1 MKLVRYGLPGE
12 EKPGIIDKDSNLR
25 DLSGILKDID
35 GSTLDDS
42 TLEMIRTTD
51 LETLSIVPQ
60 ATRIGPCVG
69 NIGKFLCIGLNYSD
83 HAEETGLPI
92 PDHPILF
99 FKANSS
105 VVGCNDTVYL
115 PRGSTHSD
123 WEIELGVIIGK
134 KGKYISANDALNH
147 VAGYC
152 IVNDVSER
160 HFQFNLSGTWD
171 KGKSCDTFGP
181 IGPWLVTRDEILNP
195 QNLSMS
201 LDLNGKRMQTGNTQ
215 TMIFSVVEI
224 IEHLS
229 SLMTLHPGD
238 IISTGT
244 PPGVGTGMKPNPIY
258 LKKGDIMELEID
270 KLGRQTQPVDQDT

>member
-1 MKLVRYGLPGE
+1 MKLVRYGNPGE
-12 EKPGIIDKDSNLR
+12 EKPGLIDKDSNLR
-25 DLSGILKDID
+25 DLSSILKDID
-35 GSTLDDS
+35 GNTLDDS
-42 TLEMIRTTD
+42 TLEMLRAID
-51 LETLSIVPQ
+51 LETLSILPQ

-92 PDHPILF
+92 PEHPILF

-134 KGKYISANDALNH
+134 KGKYISANDALSH

-181 IGPWLVTRDEILNP
+181 IGPWLVTRDEIPNP

-201 LDLNGKRMQTGNTQ
+201 LDLNGRRMQTGNTQ
-215 TMIFSVVEI
+215 TMIFSVAEI

>member
-1 MKLVRYGLPGE
+1 
-12 EKPGIIDKDSNLR
+12 
-25 DLSGILKDID
+25 
-35 GSTLDDS
+35 
-42 TLEMIRTTD
+42 
-51 LETLSIVPQ
+51 
-60 ATRIGPCVG
+60 
-69 NIGKFLCIGLNYSD
+69 
-83 HAEETGLPI
+83 
-92 PDHPILF
+92 
-99 FKANSS
+99 
-105 VVGCNDTVYL
+105 
-115 PRGSTHSD
+115 
-123 WEIELGVIIGK
+123 
-134 KGKYISANDALNH
+134 
-147 VAGYC
+147 
-152 IVNDVSER
+152 DVSER

-181 IGPWLVTRDEILNP
+181 IGPWLVTRDEIPNP

-201 LDLNGKRMQTGNTQ
+201 LDLNGRRMQTGNTQ
-215 TMIFSVVEI
+215 TMIFSVAEI